1 MLDNDE
7 MGSKN
12 EDKEAPFYDEKR
24 PAFAAKPVETSEF
37 EKPVTTDKLEEFERL
52 LEEVGEENVLVR

>member
-12 EDKEAPFYDEKR
+12 KDQEGPFYEKER
-24 PAFAAKPVETSEF
+24 QAFAAKPVETSEF

-52 LEEVGEENVLVR
+52 LEEEEENVLVR